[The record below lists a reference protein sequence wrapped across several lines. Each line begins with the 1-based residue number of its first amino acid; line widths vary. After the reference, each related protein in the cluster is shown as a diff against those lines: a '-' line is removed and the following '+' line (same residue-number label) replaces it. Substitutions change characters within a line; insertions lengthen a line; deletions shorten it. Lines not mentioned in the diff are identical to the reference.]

1 MIEETLIEP
10 DGELE
15 YADFAGGEMHAVL
28 AGLRLRAPVAWIE
41 SAQGWLV
48 TSHDLAGRIMRDAE
62 LFTVADPRFSTTRV
76 IGPSMVSLDGP
87 QHLRQRESFA
97 EQLRPR
103 NVQDHAA
110 AVTAATADA
119 LLASFR
125 SRGAAEI
132 RHEFAGPVVGAVT
145 VSILGLTEVPP
156 ASLMAWCTAIDEEVE
171 YLTLGAPAR
180 ARTSVALRSLRACVA
195 RALDHPRSDSILQA
209 VAAGSDLDRDELLAN
224 AVFLALASINPEAA
238 ILNTLFHLLRQPDQ
252 LELVRAD
259 PDLLRGAIAESQRL
273 EPATA
278 FVDRYATADVSLG
291 GCEVRRG
298 DLVRIS
304 ICAANRD
311 SSVFADPDRFDS
323 RRANVRSQ
331 LTFAT
336 GPHMCI
342 GIHLT
347 RLEAT
352 IALDR
357 LVRGLP
363 GLRLDPGYEEQPQ
376 GLIFRK
382 PAALHLRW
390 DA

>member
-1 MIEETLIEP
+1 
-10 DGELE
+10 
-15 YADFAGGEMHAVL
+15 V
-28 AGLRLRAPVAWIE
+28 
-41 SAQGWLV
+41 
-48 TSHDLAGRIMRDAE
+48 
-62 LFTVADPRFSTTRV
+62 
-76 IGPSMVSLDGP
+76 VSLDGAH
-87 QHLRQRESFA
+87 HLRQREPFA

-110 AVTAATADA
+110 AVTAAAADA
-119 LLASFR
+119 LLASLR

-132 RHEFAGPVVGAVT
+132 RDEFAGPVVGAAT
-145 VSILGLTEVPP
+145 VSILGLTDVPP
-156 ASLMAWCTAIDEEVE
+156 ATLMAWCTAIDQEVE

-180 ARTSVALRSLRACVA
+180 ARTAVALQALRASVA
-195 RALDHPRSDSILQA
+195 RALDHPQSDSILEA
-209 VAAGSDLDRDELLAN
+209 VAAGSDLDREELLAN

-238 ILNTLFHLLRQPDQ
+238 ILNTVFHLLRQPDQ
-252 LELVRAD
+252 LKLVRDD
-259 PDLLRGAIAESQRL
+259 PDLLRAAIAESQRL

-278 FVDRYATADVSLG
+278 FVDRYATADVNLG
-291 GCEVRRG
+291 GCQVRRG

-311 SSVFADPDRFDS
+311 PSVFADPDRFDS
-323 RRANVRSQ
+323 SRPNLRSQ

-357 LVRGLP
+357 LVCGLP
-363 GLRLDPGYEEQPQ
+363 GLRLDPSYDERPE

-382 PAALHLRW
+382 PAALHLLW

>member
-10 DGELE
+10 DGDLE

-28 AGLRLRAPVAWIE
+28 AGLRLRTPVARIE

-76 IGPSMVSLDGP
+76 IGPSMVSRDGP
-87 QHLRQRESFA
+87 HHLRQREPFA

-119 LLASFR
+119 LLASLR

-132 RHEFAGPVVGAVT
+132 RHEFAGPVVGAAT

-156 ASLMAWCTAIDEEVE
+156 ATLMAWCTAIDQEVE
-171 YLTLGAPAR
+171 NLTLGAPAR
-180 ARTSVALRSLRACVA
+180 ARTTVALQALRACVA
-195 RALDHPRSDSILQA
+195 RALDHPQGDSILQA
-209 VAAGSDLDRDELLAN
+209 VAADSDLDREELLAN
-224 AVFLALASINPEAA
+224 AVFLALASINPEAT
-238 ILNTLFHLLRQPDQ
+238 ILNTVFHLLQDPDQ
-252 LELVRAD
+252 LELVRDD

-278 FVDRYATADVSLG
+278 FVDRYATADVTLAE
-291 GCEVRRG
+291 CKIRRG
-298 DLVRIS
+298 DLVRVS
-304 ICAANRD
+304 IAGANRD
-311 SSVFADPDRFDS
+311 PAVFADPDRFDS
-323 RRANVRSQ
+323 RRGNLASQ

-336 GPHMCI
+336 GPHMCV
-342 GIHLT
+342 GIRLG

-352 IALDR
+352 IALER
-357 LVRGLP
+357 LLRELP
-363 GLRLDPGYEEQPQ
+363 GLRADPRYREQPE

-382 PAALHLRW
+382 PGALHALW
-390 DA
+390 DV